1 MVSARN
7 ALTID
12 SLSIEEARRLALSA
26 QGFGVRSSGVA
37 STQRHLDKVFD
48 NVGLIQ
54 IDSVNVLVR
63 SQELPLFAR
72 LGNHRRDLIPAA
84 HARHRLFEYWGH
96 AASHLPVASYPLFRW
111 KMEAARKGAM
121 WGGVADFAKSNRPF
135 VRKIRAHVVDNGPVV
150 AGDVSTRVGPK
161 GPWWDWDDAKIALE
175 YLFWTGELTARR
187 RDNDF
192 ARVYDVPER
201 MIPSEH
207 LDAVIPA
214 ADAQRELVRRAISH
228 LGVGTASDIADY
240 FHLKSAVVAPRL
252 RDLID
257 DGAVVQLRVDGW
269 DKPAYVAADARVPR
283 ASHAAMKATALLSPF
298 DSLVWCRPRIERLF
312 GFDYRIEIYTPAPKR
327 KFGYYVLPFL
337 YDGRLVGRFDLKAD
351 RKASVL
357 CVQASHIE
365 RGCKGEA
372 GAIASAAATELK
384 LMAQWLGLSEVNVAQ
399 CGSLARELRRSV
411 A

>member
-1 MVSARN
+1 MR
-7 ALTID
+7 ALD
-12 SLSIEEARRLALSA
+12 ALSIDEARRLALVA
-26 QGFGVRSSGVA
+26 QGFGVRKAGVA

-48 NVGLIQ
+48 SVGLIQ

-72 LGNHRRDLIPAA
+72 LGKHRRDLIPSA
-84 HARHRLFEYWGH
+84 HAGQRLFEYWGH
-96 AASHLPVASYPLFRW
+96 AASHIPVESYPLFRW
-111 KMEAARKGAM
+111 KMDAARKGAM
-121 WGGVADFAKSNRPF
+121 WGGVAEFAKTNRAF
-135 VRKIRAHVVDNGPVV
+135 VRRIRTHVANNGPVV

-201 MIPSEH
+201 MIPSEV
-207 LDAVIPA
+207 LDVAMPA
-214 ADAQRELVRRAISH
+214 PDAQRELVRRAIRH

-240 FHLKSAVVAPRL
+240 FHLKSAVVTPRL
-252 RDLID
+252 RELL
-257 DGAVVQLRVDGW
+257 DGAEVTQVRVEGW
-269 DKPAYVAADARVPR
+269 DKPAYVAANVKMPR
-283 ASHAAMKATALLSPF
+283 ASHAVTRTTALLSPF

-312 GFDYRIEIYTPAPKR
+312 DFDYRIEIYTPAPKR

-357 CVQASHIE
+357 RVQASHIE
-365 RGCKGEA
+365 PSCRDRA
-372 GAIASAAATELK
+372 GDVARAAATELG
-384 LMAQWLGLSEVNVAQ
+384 LMAEWLGLGTVAVAQ
-399 CGSLARELRRSV
+399 HGSLARELRRSV

>member
-1 MVSARN
+1 MPVRDGSPIELSA
-7 ALTID
+7 D
-12 SLSIEEARRLALSA
+12 EARRLALAA
-26 QGFGVRSSGVA
+26 QGFGVRTAGTA
-37 STQRHLDKVFD
+37 NTQRHLDRVFD

-72 LGNHRRDLIPAA
+72 LGDHRRDLIPAA
-84 HARHRLFEYWGH
+84 HAGHRLFEYWGH

-121 WGGVADFAKSNRPF
+121 WGGVADFAKSNREF
-135 VRKIRAHVVDNGPVV
+135 VRRIRSHVANNGPVA
-150 AGDVSTRVGPK
+150 AGDLSTRVGPK

-192 ARVYDVPER
+192 ARIYDVPER
-201 MIPSEH
+201 MIPAQY
-207 LDAVIPA
+207 LDTNIA
-214 ADAQRELVRRAISH
+214 ATDAQRELVRRAVVH

-240 FHLKSAVVAPRL
+240 FHLKSAVVTPRL
-252 RDLID
+252 GELIESRD
-257 DGAVVQLRVDGW
+257 VVRARVESW
-269 DKPAYVAADARVPR
+269 EKPAYVVAGTKVPR
-283 ASHAAMKATALLSPF
+283 SSHAVTRASALLSPF
-298 DSLVWCRPRIERLF
+298 DSLVWCRPRIARLF

-337 YDGRLVGRFDLKAD
+337 FDGRLVGRFDLKAD
-351 RKASVL
+351 RRESTL
-357 CVQASHIE
+357 RVQASHVE
-365 RGCKGEA
+365 ESCRHESA
-372 GAIASAAATELK
+372 DIARAAAGELH
-384 LMAQWLGLSEVNVAQ
+384 LMAKWLGLDSVVVAQ
-399 CGSLARELRRSV
+399 RGSLARELRRSV

>member
-1 MVSARN
+1 MGVPD
-7 ALTID
+7 ALTIG
-12 SLSIEEARRLALSA
+12 EARRLALVA
-26 QGFGVRSSGVA
+26 QGFGTRTRGVA
-37 STQRHLDKVFD
+37 ATQRHLDQVFGRI
-48 NVGLIQ
+48 GLIQ

-84 HARHRLFEYWGH
+84 HAGKRLFEYWGH
-96 AASHLPVASYPLFRW
+96 AASHIPVEAYPLFRW

-121 WGGVADFAKSNRPF
+121 WGGVAEFARTNRAF
-135 VRKIRAHVVDNGPVV
+135 VRRILAHVSNNGPVV

-192 ARVYDVPER
+192 ARVYDLPER

-207 LDAVIPA
+207 LKAKVSTG
-214 ADAQRELVRRAISH
+214 DAQRELVRRAISH

-240 FHLKSAVVAPRL
+240 FHLKAVVVTPRL
-252 RDLID
+252 RELVDSGD
-257 DGAVVQLRVDGW
+257 AVQINVDGW
-269 DKPAYVAADARVPR
+269 EKPAFVAAEAKVPR
-283 ASHAAMKATALLSPF
+283 ASHAVMRATALLSPF
-298 DSLVWCRPRIERLF
+298 DSLVWCRPRIARLF
-312 GFDYRIEIYTPAPKR
+312 DFDYRIEIYTPAPKR

-337 YDGRLVGRFDLKAD
+337 FDGRLVGRFDLKAD
-351 RKASVL
+351 RQASL
-357 CVQASHIE
+357 LRVQASYIE
-365 RGCKGEA
+365 QCCRGEA
-372 GAIASAAATELK
+372 GDIASAAGVELR
-384 LMAQWLGLSEVNVAQ
+384 LMAEWLGLGAVTVEQ
-399 CGSLARELRRSV
+399 RGSLAKELRRSI